1 MDAFSSYVLS
11 IVGVVLLGVLINLI
25 LPEGSMSKYIQNIFA
40 LILVF
45 VIVSPVSTLI
55 NTNFDISS
63 IVQTSSVEI
72 DQNFIV
78 LVNSQ
83 TVNQLEFSLQKA
95 FLKEGYSGTIVKI
108 SANIWTSPL
117 KLEKVTIDLTN
128 LVIKREVQHIN
139 KYSKMKEIVF
149 KNINIEEE
157 KIVFYGWIKS

>member
-40 LILVF
+40 LIVVF
-45 VIVSPVSTLI
+45 VIVSPVTTLI
-55 NTNFDISS
+55 NTDFDMSA

-83 TVNQLEFSLQKA
+83 TVNQLEFSLQKK
-95 FLKEGYSGTIVKI
+95 LLEEGYSGVVVRI
-108 SANIWTSPL
+108 SANIWASPL
-117 KLEKVTIDLTN
+117 KIKKATIDLTN

-139 KYSKMKEIVF
+139 KYSKMKEIVL

-157 KIVFYGWIKS
+157 NIVFYE

>member
-157 KIVFYGWIKS
+157 KIVFYG